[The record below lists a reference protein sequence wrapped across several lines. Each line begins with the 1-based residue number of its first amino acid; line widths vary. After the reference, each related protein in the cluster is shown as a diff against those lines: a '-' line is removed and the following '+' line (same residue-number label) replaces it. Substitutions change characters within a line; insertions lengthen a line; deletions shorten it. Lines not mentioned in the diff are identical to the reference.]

1 MYENNLSVD
10 QYDSIYKA
18 LTSNI
23 SAFETAKDY
32 ALASLASIIAVLII
46 LIDMIG
52 RPFEKQEQCE

>member
-1 MYENNLSVD
+1 LTEIQYEA
-10 QYDSIYKA
+10 IYKA
-18 LTSNI
+18 LTLNI

-52 RPFEKQEQCE
+52 RPFEKQEQK

>member
-1 MYENNLSVD
+1 
-10 QYDSIYKA
+10 

-52 RPFEKQEQCE
+52 RPFEK